1 MPVVT
6 EDKVAAF
13 AHCTDARCYGYKQEP
28 VEGIRTTTGYT
39 NTELGGPGAV
49 AGGHI
54 ERSSESV
61 RFADEST
68 DGTCPVCDGPRGIS
82 EQTRPEYAHQSGQA
96 QDALLHLGR
105 TDAEV
110 KDLKHASEV
119 SELKREQEMQELR
132 RQVDA
137 LTSALKGQEPKRGP
151 GRPRKTEGDE

>member
-6 EDKVAAF
+6 EEIVAAF

-39 NTELGGPGAV
+39 NFELGGPEAI

-61 RFADEST
+61 RFADEAT
-68 DGTCPVCDGPRGIS
+68 DGTCPVCEGPRGIS
-82 EQTRPEYAHQSGQA
+82 EQKRPEYAHQSGQA

-119 SELKREQEMQELR
+119 SELKREQEMQDLR
-132 RQVDA
+132 RQVEA
-137 LTSALKGQEPKRGP
+137 LTASLAEKANKPGPK
-151 GRPRKTEGDE
+151 PRDA